1 MSDIRFNRWLHQSG
15 TGGVYQDSSG
25 RVGIGTSVPT
35 SALDVQS
42 GTIKIGSNTLSSTGV
57 STFST
62 LAATTITGVST
73 IGVTTIHSSVINIG
87 TGTSINSPSSNT
99 LSLGVNNTER
109 IRINTTGVGIGT
121 NIITRPFEVWAG
133 TAGTSFSVDSSGRV
147 RMPYQPHA
155 EGGVTGLTNAT
166 PSSSTIITFNR
177 ADVNVGNHYDTSQY
191 RFNCPITGNYLVKA
205 HAQSAGQTATTSNT
219 VNFNIRKNGASVSG
233 VYESRYYGGTAP
245 GYVKLEIID
254 VVYANAGDYLDIHAI
269 ISSTSLA
276 LEYASNDIRWR
287 FSYTFLG

>member
-15 TGGVYQDSSG
+15 TGGVYQDSTG
-25 RVGIGTSVPT
+25 NIGIGTSVPT
-35 SALDVQS
+35 SSLDVQS
-42 GTIKIGSNTLSSTGV
+42 GTIKIGSNTLSSSGV
-57 STFST
+57 STFSDG
-62 LAATTITGVST
+62 IIV
-73 IGVTTIHSSVINIG
+73 G
-87 TGTSINSPSSNT
+87 TGASISSPSSNT
-99 LSLGVNNTER
+99 LALGVNNTER

-155 EGGVTGLTNAT
+155 EGGITGLTNAS

-191 RFNCPITGNYLVKA
+191 RFNCPVTGNYLVKA
-205 HAQSAGQTATTSNT
+205 HAQSGGQTATTANT
-219 VNFNIRKNGASVSG
+219 VNFNIRKNGTSVSG

-254 VVYANAGDYLDIHAI
+254 VVYANAGDYLDIYAI
-269 ISSTSLA
+269 ISNTSLA
-276 LEYASNDIRWR
+276 LEYGSNDIRWR